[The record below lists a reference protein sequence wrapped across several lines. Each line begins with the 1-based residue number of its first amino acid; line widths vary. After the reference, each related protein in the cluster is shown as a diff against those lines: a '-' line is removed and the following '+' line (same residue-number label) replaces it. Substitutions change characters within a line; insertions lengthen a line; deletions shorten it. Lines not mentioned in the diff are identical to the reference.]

1 VEQRVTWQNL
11 KSHSGP
17 PSATFV
23 SLSTKK
29 NMFYKGTVLLAM
41 EKREEWLLLY
51 SEPRADSME
60 STQAT
65 AHNAVLKPL
74 GDVN

>member
-1 VEQRVTWQNL
+1 
-11 KSHSGP
+11 
-17 PSATFV
+17 
-23 SLSTKK
+23 
-29 NMFYKGTVLLAM
+29 MFYKGTVLLAM

-65 AHNAVLKPL
+65 AHIAVLKPL
-74 GDVN
+74 GDVD